1 MFSASCWRQAL
12 LECFGVVGCWDHT
25 VLKEISRVSSLGI
38 LCSDFPLSPTYITLS
53 VRIFHCSSLSSPSV
67 FAWAISNSVKWT
79 DIKLFKIFFIAIG
92 RPGSISSVHIQL
104 TETPLCILLS
114 HVRARLFLG
123 RAREEACYFWEYP
136 QIRKHGWCT
145 DLSFVLW
152 SLKGEAV
159 ASGTRGFGTWEGADQ
174 APGFIHNSRPTL
186 DRPALQRWS
195 RIRSPSSSWRL
206 VTQAGMVEEAG

>member
-1 MFSASCWRQAL
+1 MFSASWWRQAL
-12 LECFGVVGCWDHT
+12 LECFGVVGSWDHT
-25 VLKEISRVSSLGI
+25 VLKEISSVVFGNPMQWFSPQSYSLYLLELFI
-38 LCSDFPLSPTYITLS
+38 AHLFPLLVYLLELS
-53 VRIFHCSSLSSPSV
+53 RILL
-67 FAWAISNSVKWT
+67 NGL

-92 RPGSISSVHIQL
+92 RPRSISSVHIQL

-136 QIRKHGWCT
+136 QIRKHGLCT

-159 ASGTRGFGTWEGADQ
+159 ASGTRGFGTWEGAGQ
-174 APGFIHNSRPTL
+174 APGFIHNSCPTL

-195 RIRSPSSSWRL
+195 RIRSLSSSWRL